1 MAWIEETIREEA
13 TGLLK
18 IELDRAFERAGRV
31 WNIVQ
36 VMSVNPVVLKTSL
49 QLYGAIM
56 FGRSDLSR
64 RQRELLATVVSAEL
78 NCRY

>member
-1 MAWIEETIREEA
+1 MAWIEEITREQA

-18 IELDRAFERAGRV
+18 AELDRAVERAGRV

-36 VMSVNPVVLKTSL
+36 IMSVNPLVLKTSM

-64 RQRELLATVVSAEL
+64 WQRELLATVVSAEL

>member
-1 MAWIEETIREEA
+1 MAWIEETTREEA

-18 IELDRAFERAGRV
+18 TELDRAVERAGRV
-31 WNIVQ
+31 WNVVQ
-36 VMSVNPVVLKTSL
+36 IMSVNPVVLKTSM

-56 FGRSDLSR
+56 LGRSDLSR
-64 RQRELLATVVSAEL
+64 LQRELLATVVSAEL